1 VTRNL
6 FIVSPRF
13 DGGFFFA
20 SVLVVVA
27 AWIAAAQFHVDGFLV
42 LAIVAVF
49 SNGPHLASTWTRVY
63 MDRREWRERPWA
75 IFGVPAAITCFV
87 FSWRLFAGDRGR
99 LLNTILLY
107 WATWHFLA
115 QNWGLLR
122 IYQRR
127 SGEPDETL
135 ARRLEKPLLFASVLW
150 CLLHRLRTGPWSL
163 FGTTVYHLRPRAW
176 VLDVLG
182 AAFITSAALLL
193 ALRVFEKDR
202 DLRRSGLLRLGFL
215 GCAFVGFFV
224 PFVVMTRVDGTTAF
238 AAAACWHGFQY
249 LGIVRFYHKNA
260 WQMGVHSEAR
270 AISWLSQP
278 GAGRFILY
286 CTLLLGLAGAG
297 YVVIFAGALLTR
309 KSAWDVYAWGASV
322 WLSLTFSHYWL
333 DGVIWKLRRDHTV
346 ATRLL
351 LSGGA

>member
-1 VTRNL
+1 MTRHL

-13 DGGFFFA
+13 DGAFFFA

-27 AWIAAAQFHVDGFLV
+27 AWIAAVPLHVNRFLV
-42 LAIVAVF
+42 LAIVAVV
-49 SNGPHLASTWTRVY
+49 SNGPHLSSTWTRVY

-75 IFGVPAAITCFV
+75 IVAVPAAITTFV
-87 FSWRLFAGDRGR
+87 FSWKLWGNDAGR

-127 SGEPDETL
+127 SGERDETL
-135 ARRLEKPLLFASVLW
+135 ARCLEKPLLFASVAW
-150 CLLHRLRTGPWSL
+150 CLLHRLRTGPWTL
-163 FGTTVYHLRPRAW
+163 FGTIVYHVRPREW

-182 AAFITSAALLL
+182 AACVTTAVLLV
-193 ALRVFEKDR
+193 ALRVCETDR
-202 DLRRSGLLRLGFL
+202 DVRHSGWLRLVFL
-215 GCAFVGFFV
+215 GCAFVGFVV
-224 PFVVMTRVDGTTAF
+224 PFVGMTSVDGTTAF
-238 AAAACWHGFQY
+238 AAAAGWHGVQY
-249 LGIVRFYHKNA
+249 LGIVRFYHTNA
-260 WQMGVHSEAR
+260 WRAGVHPDAR

-278 GAGRFILY
+278 GGGRLVLY
-286 CTLLLGLAGAG
+286 CMLLLTLAGAG
-297 YVVIFAGALLTR
+297 YLVIFAGARLTR
-309 KSAWDVYAWGASV
+309 GTTWDVYTWGASV

-346 ATRLL
+346 AARLL
-351 LSGGA
+351 LA